1 MTENHQEPTESYLRP
16 AAAAKIANIAV
27 FADLTTRGWSCRMR
41 ILKAT
46 CLKRLG
52 VQWASDGAWE
62 RAVSA
67 DGCTDDWIKASGENI
82 AIEVV
87 YLGPSGE
94 LAGFVGFRKI
104 ISNAAERCA
113 FWQSVV
119 SKASF
124 SEPDTPSTQ
133 VASWLEFL
141 NLSCL
146 LKLPPNSVELGVFN
160 QWQSAGTIRLT
171 SEIFVLSKI
180 PDAPAWL
187 QGGADVPICKEAAWD
202 IGDGFWVADNVSTRI
217 GGRYYLCADQPD
229 DF

>member
-1 MTENHQEPTESYLRP
+1 ME
-16 AAAAKIANIAV
+16 
-27 FADLTTRGWSCRMR
+27 
-41 ILKAT
+41 ILKASG
-46 CLKRLG
+46 LKRFG
-52 VQWASDGAWE
+52 VQLASEGAWE
-62 RAVSA
+62 RAVNVA
-67 DGCTDDWIKASGENI
+67 GCTADWIDESGEDI
-82 AIEVV
+82 AIEAV
-87 YLGPSGE
+87 YLIPSGE

-104 ISNAAERCA
+104 ISDPSERCA

-119 SKASF
+119 SKVSF

-133 VASWLEFL
+133 AASWLEDL
-141 NLSCL
+141 KLSCM
-146 LKLPPNSVELGVFN
+146 LKLPPKSIELGVFN

-202 IGDGFWVADNVSTRI
+202 IGDGFWVADNVSTRL